1 MTSIDRR
8 KFIKT
13 SVLGAAGLA
22 VSSQHV
28 FSEVPL
34 SSTIED
40 IPQVLLGKTGLRIS
54 QVGLGTGT
62 VAYNKS
68 SNQTR
73 LGAERFTQLAR
84 YAYDNGLRYFD
95 LADSY
100 GSHSFMA
107 KALKHMD
114 REKVQ
119 LCSKIWTHPNGSDKI
134 VSVEQT
140 LDRFRNEID
149 TDYID
154 IVLMHCLM
162 EDKWTESRSY
172 YMNALSKAKQEGI
185 VKAVGVSCH
194 DWSAMVE
201 AIDCPWVDVILARI
215 NPFQANMDG
224 TPEAVNELLGKAKQN
239 GKGIIGMKIFG
250 EGKRVTDKDREE
262 SLEYAI
268 KRANIHSMTIGLES
282 ESQIDDLKKRIIKLN
297 KA

>member
-1 MTSIDRR
+1 MDSIDRR

-13 SVLGAAGLA
+13 SVIGVAGLA
-22 VSSQHV
+22 VSGQHV
-28 FSEVPL
+28 FSAITPSPTKE
-34 SSTIED
+34 S
-40 IPQVLLGKTGLRIS
+40 IPQVLLGNTGLKIS

-62 VAYNKS
+62 VAYDKS

-73 LGAERFTQLAR
+73 LGSGEFTRLAQH
-84 YAYDNGLRYFD
+84 AYNNGLRYFD

-107 KALKHMD
+107 DALKHMD

-134 VSVEQT
+134 VPVEQT
-140 LDRFRNEID
+140 LDRFRSEID

-162 EDKWTESRSY
+162 QDKWTENRSY
-172 YMNALSKAKQEGI
+172 YMDALSEAKQKGI
-185 VKAVGVSCH
+185 IKAIGVSCH
-194 DWSAMVE
+194 DWSAMAE
-201 AIDCPWVDVILARI
+201 AADSPWVDVILARI

-224 TPEAVNELLGKAKQN
+224 TPEDVNTLLGKAKQN

-250 EGKRVTDKDREE
+250 EGKRVTDEDREQ
-262 SLEYAI
+262 SLEFAI
-268 KRANIHSMTIGLES
+268 KKANIHCMTIGLET
-282 ESQIDDLKKRIIKLN
+282 ESQIDDLTKRVLRLN
-297 KA
+297 QS

>member
-1 MTSIDRR
+1 MNSIDRR

-13 SVLGAAGLA
+13 SIIGVAGLTVSGPNAFSA
-22 VSSQHV
+22 VAA
-28 FSEVPL
+28 
-34 SSTIED
+34 STDKER
-40 IPQVLLGKTGLRIS
+40 IPQVLLGKTGLYIS

-62 VAYNKS
+62 VAYDKS

-73 LGAERFTQLAR
+73 LGSEKFTKLAQ
-84 YAYDNGLRYFD
+84 YAYNNGLTYFD

-107 KALKHMD
+107 DALKHMD

-134 VSVEQT
+134 VPVEQT
-140 LDRFRNEID
+140 LDRFRKEIA
-149 TDYID
+149 TDYLD

-172 YMNALSKAKQEGI
+172 YMDALSKAKQNGI
-185 VKAVGVSCH
+185 IKAVGVSCH
-194 DWSAMVE
+194 NWNAMAE
-201 AIDCPWVDVILARI
+201 AVDSPWVDVILARI
-215 NPFQANMDG
+215 NPFQANMDE

-250 EGKRVTDKDREE
+250 EGKRVTEKEREQ
-262 SLEYAI
+262 SLKFAI
-268 KRANIHSMTIGLES
+268 KEANIHCMTIGLES
-282 ESQIDDLKKRIIKLN
+282 EAQIDDLTTRIQRLN

>member
-1 MTSIDRR
+1 MNSIDRR

-22 VSSQHV
+22 VSGQHV
-28 FSEVPL
+28 FSTVEL
-34 SSTIED
+34 SSTIEE
-40 IPQVLLGKTGLRIS
+40 IPQVWLGKTGLRIS

-62 VAYNKS
+62 VAYSKS

-73 LGAERFTQLAR
+73 LGAEGFTQLAR

-107 KALKHMD
+107 NALKHMD

-134 VSVEQT
+134 VPVEQT
-140 LDRFRNEID
+140 LDRFRKEID

-162 EDKWTESRSY
+162 ENKWTESRSY
-172 YMNALSKAKQEGI
+172 YMNALSKAKADGI

-194 DWSAMVE
+194 DWTGMVE
-201 AIDCPWVDVILARI
+201 AVDCPWVDVILARI
-215 NPFQANMDG
+215 NPFHANMDG

-262 SLEYAI
+262 SLEYAV
-268 KRANIHSMTIGLES
+268 KKANIHAMTIGLES
-282 ESQIDDLKKRIIKLN
+282 ESQIDDLKKRIIRLN
-297 KA
+297 ET